1 MIEYRIALLDELI
14 QKYKNDSAI
23 NKTDINNLFNKI
35 DDKISKNYEL
45 CILGE
50 PKNLI
55 KDNKIKIM
63 QFKKLSMKT
72 KI

>member
-23 NKTDINNLFNKI
+23 NKTDINNLFDKI

-50 PKNLI
+50 PK
-55 KDNKIKIM
+55 KFDKR
-63 QFKKLSMKT
+63 
-72 KI
+72 